1 MQNTIKTI
9 YDNSKDGRPSF
20 NIKTEDGRTL
30 YANEYVDLERGDSF
44 TCDMSEMKTS
54 ERGNQYY
61 NISNVKKLGDMEEP
75 PQHDYPDYSRQTE
88 VRTVSSNGNG
98 NYNSGLRVD
107 ASMFITGIVT
117 RSMGSGQF
125 GISDIDPL
133 TAEAVKVHKK
143 YFG

>member
-1 MQNTIKTI
+1 MENIIKTI
-9 YDNSKDGRPSF
+9 YDNTKDGRPSF
-20 NIKTEDGRTL
+20 NIKTEDGRTM
-30 YANEYVDLERGDSF
+30 YANEYVSLQRGDSF

-61 NISNVKKLGDMEEP
+61 NISNLKKLGDMQTP
-75 PQHDYPDYSRQTE
+75 PPYDDSYSRETE
-88 VRTVSSNGNG
+88 VRTVPSNQK
-98 NYNSGLRVD
+98 LRVD

-125 GISDIDPL
+125 GVADIEPL
-133 TAEAVKVHKK
+133 TAEAVKVHQK